1 MAASDEDY
9 LSGDD
14 FEGVLTTLCCYDYG
28 VNLFEEVENITTD

>member
-1 MAASDEDY
+1 MAASGEDY

-28 VNLFEEVENITTD
+28 VNLFDEVKKIATD